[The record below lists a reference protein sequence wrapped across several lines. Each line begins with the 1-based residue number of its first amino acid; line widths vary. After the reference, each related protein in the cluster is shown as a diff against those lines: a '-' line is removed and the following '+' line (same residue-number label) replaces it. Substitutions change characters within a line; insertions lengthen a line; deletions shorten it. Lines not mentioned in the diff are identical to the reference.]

1 MTVVSLDEY
10 RNKNDSLTTEEAV
23 RIFYGIDPA

>member
-10 RNKNDSLTTEEAV
+10 RDKKDEMTTEEAV
-23 RIFYGIDPA
+23 SIFYGDYL

>member
-10 RNKNDSLTTEEAV
+10 REKNDTTTYEEA
-23 RIFYGIDPA
+23 IEILTNLGNP